1 MLQNIKKE
9 IHKCNKKKI
18 ENNKRKTQNT
28 QPKHWYGTHKLFIL

>member
-18 ENNKRKTQNT
+18 ENNKRKTQN
-28 QPKHWYGTHKLFIL
+28 KKI